1 VGREKLDVSSERST
15 APPHGLDAAESGS
28 ILDRMTA
35 RRKATAAPALDE
47 APAVAASARVRLL
60 SALRRS
66 LDRRPWLLL
75 LALLPPLLA
84 TPALANLA
92 GLNAWGDES
101 GYLRLAENLS
111 HGRYLVGRHDQ
122 IGSGTHYPDLWFGP
136 GLPIVLVPFVA
147 LGAPLAVTRLL
158 GPLFVFLAAVVLFR
172 VLRLHVPERAAVA
185 GALAFGLYVPFYTVL
200 QHLHSETLA
209 LLLVALAM
217 YGTSRYLEQ
226 GRARQLAVAAFPLG
240 WLALTRVAYGWI
252 LIAMLVLSAGW
263 WLVGRSRAARRS
275 AAICAT
281 GLVITVPWL
290 GYTYS
295 VTGTPLYWGA
305 SGGLSLYWAASPYPG
320 ELGDWHQTRE
330 VFADA
335 RLAHHRPFFDRLR
348 GRPLADQDKELVRAG
363 LDNISS
369 HPGKYASNVLANVSR
384 MWFDFPYSFQQQRL
398 RPLAFIVP
406 NALLVV
412 GLVVA
417 AALVT
422 ARRRPRLPV
431 EATGFAAFAATAF
444 VLHALLAAYPRMLFA
459 LVPVLIWFV
468 VLVLSRPSVA
478 GTARR

>member
-1 VGREKLDVSSERST
+1 M
-15 APPHGLDAAESGS
+15 A
-28 ILDRMTA
+28 A
-35 RRKATAAPALDE
+35 RRQATAAPGPEDAQ
-47 APAVAASARVRLL
+47 AAAASARGGPL

-66 LDRRPWLLL
+66 LDRRPSLLL
-75 LALLPPLLA
+75 LALLPLLLA

-92 GLNAWGDES
+92 GLNAEGDES
-101 GYLRLAENLS
+101 GYLRLADNLS
-111 HGRYLVGRHDQ
+111 HGRYLVGRPDQ
-122 IGSGTHYPDLWFGP
+122 IASGTHYPDLWFGP

-147 LGAPLAVTRLL
+147 LDVPLAATRLL
-158 GPLFVFLAAVVLFR
+158 GPLFVFIAAVVLFKA
-172 VLRLHVPERAAVA
+172 LRLHVSERAALA
-185 GALAFGLYVPFYTVL
+185 GALALGLYLPFYTVL

-217 YGTSRYLEQ
+217 YGTSRYFEQ
-226 GRARQLAVAAFPLG
+226 GRARQLAVAAVPLG

-252 LIAMLVLSAGW
+252 LVALLVLSAGW

-281 GLVITVPWL
+281 ALVVTVPWL
-290 GYTYS
+290 AYTHS
-295 VTGTPLYWGA
+295 VTDRPLYWGA

-330 VFADA
+330 VFTDP

-348 GRPLADQDKELVRAG
+348 GRPLADQDEELLRAG
-363 LDNISS
+363 LDNIRS

-398 RPLAFIVP
+398 RPLALIVP
-406 NALLVV
+406 NAFLLV
-412 GLVVA
+412 GLVIA

-422 ARRRPRLPV
+422 AGRRPRLPV

-468 VLVLSRPSVA
+468 VLVLSRPPGQAPV
-478 GTARR
+478 RR

>member
-15 APPHGLDAAESGS
+15 APPHGRDAAESGS

-35 RRKATAAPALDE
+35 RSKATAAPALGE

-75 LALLPPLLA
+75 LALLPLLLA

-92 GLNAWGDES
+92 GLNAEGDES
-101 GYLRLAENLS
+101 GYLRLADNLS
-111 HGRYLVGRHDQ
+111 HGRYLVGRPDQ

-147 LGAPLAVTRLL
+147 LGA
-158 GPLFVFLAAVVLFR
+158 
-172 VLRLHVPERAAVA
+172 
-185 GALAFGLYVPFYTVL
+185 
-200 QHLHSETLA
+200 
-209 LLLVALAM
+209 
-217 YGTSRYLEQ
+217 
-226 GRARQLAVAAFPLG
+226 
-240 WLALTRVAYGWI
+240 
-252 LIAMLVLSAGW
+252 
-263 WLVGRSRAARRS
+263 
-275 AAICAT
+275 AICAT
-281 GLVITVPWL
+281 ALVITVPWL
-290 GYTYS
+290 AYTYS
-295 VTGTPLYWGA
+295 VTDRPLFWGA
-305 SGGLSLYWAASPYPG
+305 SGGLSLYWATSPYPG

-330 VFADA
+330 VFADP

-348 GRPLADQDKELVRAG
+348 GRPLADQDEELVRAG
-363 LDNISS
+363 LDNIRS

-384 MWFDFPYSFQQQRL
+384 LWFDFPYSFQQQRL
-398 RPLAFIVP
+398 RPLAFVVP
-406 NALLVV
+406 NAFLLV
-412 GLVVA
+412 GLVIA

-422 ARRRPRLPV
+422 ARRRPRLPD

-468 VLVLSRPSVA
+468 VLILSRPSVA